1 MATPLTDSINALT
14 RYANETTGATDTT
27 LSDAVETL
35 IAGFGKGGGALWKSV
50 TLEEDHDT
58 TTVGNPVYWREFLGI
73 PEQDILNGYI
83 FFCEV
88 LNNSGFPA
96 QYYMLHGFYYAYDNE
111 IQSFFMQN
119 NINSGIGYYR
129 NNYNLFA
136 TAGTTINVYR
146 FKADDS
152 EVKRVSVED
161 IATGFED
168 FGGDITIN
176 STYIRGYA
184 FARNW
189 DTYDGTTMSKNAT
202 ITSLYAPNC
211 LSVGNT
217 AFRLQSNLTKVILP
231 ECTKIESSAFAGYSM
246 YFVMS
251 IKELYIPK
259 IETIGDNAFYWN
271 EHGFEKL
278 ILPESLQTLGNYA
291 FSQNRELKTVYFMG
305 NNVTSI
311 AKTCFNANPQ
321 TITDIYVPWSE
332 GAVANAPWGAS
343 SAIIHYD
350 TVYDSNGEPIT

>member
-50 TLEEDHDT
+50 TLEEDYNRNGVINFMNFLEIPSED
-58 TTVGNPVYWREFLGI
+58 VLSGWVY
-73 PEQDILNGYI
+73 
-83 FFCEV
+83 FCEV
-88 LNNSGFPA
+88 LGNQIDTIYATRFVIFKVFEGYPDEVNALSIKKSTFNSANFGHA
-96 QYYMLHGFYYAYDNE
+96 SNVGYE
-111 IQSFFMQN
+111 ISAGAII
-119 NINSGIGYYR
+119 NI
-129 NNYNLFA
+129 
-136 TAGTTINVYR
+136 YR
-146 FKADDS
+146 FKTDG
-152 EVKRVSVED
+152 ETQQITVED

-246 YFVMS
+246 YYVMS

-271 EHGFEKL
+271 AHGFEKL